1 MEAAG
6 GAYLPPKS
14 LPEGGWTRPAGFT
27 FRRRACRREDG
38 HGRRSLPSAEE
49 LAGGRMDTAGGAYL
63 PPKNLPER
71 GWTRQAGLIFRRR
84 ACRRE
89 DGHGRRGLPSAEE
102 LAEAGGWMRQTGF
115 IFRRR
120 ACRRE
125 DGHGRRGLSSAE
137 EIAGGRMDAAGG
149 AYLPPKNLPEG
160 GWTRPAGLTFR
171 RRDCRRED
179 GCGRRDLPSAEELAE
194 AGGWMRYAG
203 LIFRRRTCRGGRR
216 TMKRRSCRCRP
227 VPAKPGSIPFHT
239 RRKPPAFCRV
249 R

>member
-1 MEAAG
+1 M
-6 GAYLPPKS
+6 
-14 LPEGGWTRPAGFT
+14 RQAGFI

-38 HGRRSLPSAEE
+38 HGLRGLPSAEE
-49 LAGGRMDTAGGAYL
+49 LARERMDTAGGAYL

-71 GWTRQAGLIFRRR
+71 GWTRLAGLIFRRR
-84 ACRRE
+84 TCRRE

-125 DGHGRRGLSSAE
+125 DGHGWRGLSSAE
-137 EIAGGRMDAAGG
+137 EIAGERMDAVCGAYLPPKNLPKRGWTRPAGLIFRRRTCRGGRMDAAGR

-160 GWTRPAGLTFR
+160 GWTRPAGLT
-171 RRDCRRED
+171 
-179 GCGRRDLPSAEELAE
+179 
-194 AGGWMRYAG
+194 
-203 LIFRRRTCRGGRR
+203 FRRRTCRGGRR

-239 RRKPPAFCRV
+239 RRKLPAFCRV